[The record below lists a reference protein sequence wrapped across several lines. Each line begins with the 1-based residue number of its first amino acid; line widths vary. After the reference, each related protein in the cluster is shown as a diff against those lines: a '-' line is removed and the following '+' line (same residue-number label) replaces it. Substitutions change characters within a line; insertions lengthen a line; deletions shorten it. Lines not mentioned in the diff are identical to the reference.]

1 MSFTQSPTACWSP
14 EPRRQYPMR
23 AAPSFSRLQV
33 HRRDDDRRDEIE
45 WFVADIYRRY
55 FGARLTQFMP
65 VLVSRSIDGQPCAA
79 AGYRSAAEPLFLER
93 YLTEPI
99 DRLLSRA
106 TGRTVARDDVVEI
119 GQFAARYPG
128 DGRGLMPELAQHL
141 VDSGFRWAVIT
152 ATSQL
157 RRLLRHQGL
166 SALPIGVAEPH
177 RLGDEARCWGSY
189 YRHAP
194 RVLAGDL
201 VASLA
206 CLRRGRR

>member
-1 MSFTQSPTACWSP
+1 MSFVESPTACWSP
-14 EPRRQYPMR
+14 EPLQHYSMPG
-23 AAPSFSRLQV
+23 APPRSRLHL
-33 HRRDDDRRDEIE
+33 HRHDDDQRDSIE
-45 WFVADIYRRY
+45 MFVADIYRRH

-65 VLVSRSIDGQPCAA
+65 VLVSRSSDGQPCAA

-93 YLTEPI
+93 YLSEPI
-99 DRLLSRA
+99 DRLLARA
-106 TGRTVARDDVVEI
+106 TGRTVVRDRIVEI

-128 DGRGLMPELAQHL
+128 DGRRLMPELAQHL
-141 VDSGFRWAVIT
+141 VDSGFHWAVIT
-152 ATSQL
+152 ATSEL

-166 SALPIGVAEPH
+166 SALPIGVAEPR
-177 RLGDEARCWGSY
+177 RLGDEARSWGSY

-206 CLRRGRR
+206 CLRRRRR